1 MNTERRRPQ
10 PEQLDLRIVHED
22 DCVLALDKPPGIVV
36 HPTYKNSAGTL
47 LNGVLWHVRHR
58 ADASPGIL
66 TRLDKD
72 TSGLV
77 VIGITAGS
85 HARMQKDAMH
95 GEVSKTYLAIV
106 EQRPSPASGR
116 IVLPLGRDNADRR
129 VVVVRDDGQPCETRY
144 GTLAVLEDGKAVLA
158 CEPITGRTHQI
169 RVHLAA
175 SGWPIVGDRA
185 YGTAAREGTESA
197 PPGIGRQALHAWK
210 MALPHPVTRQRL
222 ELTCPVPEDMR
233 AIWGGSEDPPLHSM
247 AATRDGGGDETV

>member
-10 PEQLDLRIVHED
+10 PEQLDLRIVYED

-36 HPTYKNSAGTL
+36 HPTYKNSSGTL

-58 ADASPGIL
+58 PDASPGIL

-77 VIGITAGS
+77 IIGITAGS

-106 EQRPSPASGR
+106 ERPPSPASGR
-116 IVLPLGRDNADRR
+116 IVLPLGRDSVDRR
-129 VVVVRDDGQPCETRY
+129 VVIVREDGQPCETRY
-144 GTLAVLEDGKAVLA
+144 DTLAVLDNGKTVLA

-185 YGTAAREGTESA
+185 YGAESEA
-197 PPGIGRQALHAWK
+197 IPRQALHAWK

-222 ELTCPVPEDMR
+222 ELTCPIPADMR
-233 AIWGGSEDPPLHSM
+233 GLWGGSEHPP
-247 AATRDGGGDETV
+247 R

>member
-10 PEQLDLRIVHED
+10 PEQLDLRILHED
-22 DCVLALDKPPGIVV
+22 DCVLTLDKPPGIVV
-36 HPTYKNSAGTL
+36 HPTYRNSCGTL

-58 ADASPGIL
+58 PDASPGIL

-85 HARMQKDAMH
+85 HARMQKDAIH

-106 EQRPSPASGR
+106 ERPPSPASGR
-116 IVLPLGRDNADRR
+116 IVLPLGRDSVDRR
-129 VVVVRDDGQPCETRY
+129 VVVVRDDGQYCETRY
-144 GTLAVLEDGKAVLA
+144 DTLAVLDDGRAVLA

-185 YGTAAREGTESA
+185 YGTAARETAETA
-197 PPGIGRQALHAWK
+197 RAGISRQALHAWH
-210 MALPHPVTRQRL
+210 MTLPHPVTRQRL
-222 ELTCPVPEDMR
+222 ELTCPVPDDMR
-233 AIWGGSEDPPLHSM
+233 ALWGGSEDPPLHWMS
-247 AATRDGGGDETV
+247 ARRRD